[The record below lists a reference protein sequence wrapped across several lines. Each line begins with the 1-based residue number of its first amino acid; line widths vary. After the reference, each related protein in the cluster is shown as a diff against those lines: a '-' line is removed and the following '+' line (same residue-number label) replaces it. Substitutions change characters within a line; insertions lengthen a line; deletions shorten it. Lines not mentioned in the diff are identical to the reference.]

1 MRLADLSESVDFA
14 SDYDVV
20 VSGYHDQPTLEIP
33 DVGFIRLF
41 YSGSNFPHY
50 TVHMLRG
57 ETPGAATV
65 LYFAALD
72 WALRHGI
79 KDAHGQLASDLTLS
93 PDAVR
98 ARARFQSKYDY
109 YLYISPHPDYDSV
122 KVHRGDNTGWRRK
135 ATEDE
140 AALWR
145 LRHEAPF
152 GFQYDNG

>member
-1 MRLADLSESVDFA
+1 MRLAYLSESVEFA
-14 SDYDVV
+14 GDYDVA
-20 VSGYHDQPTLEIP
+20 VSGHQDQPTLEIS

-50 TVHMLRG
+50 TVHMIRG
-57 ETPGAATV
+57 ETPGAATI

-98 ARARFQSKYDY
+98 ARTRFQTKYDY
-109 YLYISPHPDYDSV
+109 YLHISSHPDSESV

-140 AALWR
+140 ASLWR
-145 LRHEAPF
+145 LCRLGPF
-152 GFQYDNG
+152 EFRYNNG